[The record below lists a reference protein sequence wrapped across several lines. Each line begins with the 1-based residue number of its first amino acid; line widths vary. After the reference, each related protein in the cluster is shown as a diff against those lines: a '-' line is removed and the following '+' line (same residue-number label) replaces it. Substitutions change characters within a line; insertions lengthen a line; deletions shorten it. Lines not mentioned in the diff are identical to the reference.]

1 MITARYASHLM
12 LVSIFCLS
20 QGLGLQAF
28 GEGAVRTSGVLEPK
42 FVPLEEGQG
51 SYVVKIY
58 DDNTALTIKDISFS
72 GRTSIGGIRSEK
84 DDSIMQLKLSK
95 VKEIRIIKPIFQS
108 KRFSDQEF
116 TLASI
121 TTNNGATVDNV
132 LVPKNIV
139 ICGVEE
145 ATQIERA
152 WLFSKLTKLVIESG
166 VKPPKT
172 SKVKKESTKELNQKA
187 LEQQVEF
194 SKQAKKQSV
203 QRGIL
208 DAVEGIFGAFYD
220 LVIAIVQFFVR
231 LIR

>member
-20 QGLGLQAF
+20 QGIGLRAF

-42 FVPLEEGQG
+42 FISLEEGQG

-58 DDNTALTIKDISFS
+58 DDNTVLTIKDASFS
-72 GRTSIGGIRSEK
+72 GRASIGGIRSEK

-95 VKEIRIIKPIFQS
+95 VKEVKIIKPVFQS

-121 TTNNGATVDNV
+121 VTNNGTSVDN
-132 LVPKNIV
+132 LLIPKNIV
-139 ICGVEE
+139 ICGIEE
-145 ATQIERA
+145 STQIERA
-152 WLFSKLTKLVIESG
+152 WLFSKLTKLVIKSG
-166 VKPPKT
+166 IKPPKT
-172 SKVKKESTKELNQKA
+172 SKVKKESTKELNQKV
-187 LEQQVEF
+187 LEKQVEL
-194 SKQAKKQSV
+194 SKQAKQKSIH
-203 QRGIL
+203 RGIL

-220 LVIAIVQFFVR
+220 LIVAIWQFFVR
-231 LIR
+231 LIK

>member
-12 LVSIFCLS
+12 LVSIFCVF
-20 QGLGLQAF
+20 QGIGLQAF

-42 FVPLEEGQG
+42 FIPLEEGQG
-51 SYVVKIY
+51 SYIVKVY
-58 DDNTALTIKDISFS
+58 DDNATLTIKDISFS

-95 VKEIRIIKPIFQS
+95 VKEIRILQPIFQS

-121 TTNNGATVDNV
+121 TMNNGTKVDN
-132 LVPKNIV
+132 LLIPKNIV
-139 ICGVEE
+139 ICGIEE
-145 ATQIERA
+145 STQIERA
-152 WLFSKLTKLVIESG
+152 WLLSKLTKLVVESG
-166 VKPPKT
+166 VKPAKT

-231 LIR
+231 LIK